1 MIDKELVKQHIDD
14 LELSIESKVEQMK
27 KLRRELKLERRQLR
41 DSKILWWQ
49 AGGENEQTREN
60 TD

>member
-1 MIDKELVKQHIDD
+1 MIDKELVKQRIID

-27 KLRRELKLERRQLR
+27 KLRKELKLERKQLR

-49 AGGENEQTREN
+49 AGGEDE
-60 TD
+60 